1 MIREVPTLDDGRAA
15 LAALTVGQALR
26 RAAARLADAGLPEP
40 RADAEVL
47 LAHVLSIDRQLL
59 VLRVQEPLAPE
70 LAARFEALLA
80 RRLQREPTAQLV
92 GVREFWSLP
101 FRVDRRVLIPRPETE
116 LVVETALAV
125 APGATRVLDVGTGSG
140 VLAVA
145 LARELPRAR
154 VVALDRSPGALAIA
168 RENVQQLAPRVRLVC
183 GDLLAA
189 IASCTFD
196 LVVANPP
203 YVPTAEI
210 ARLAPELRDYEPRL
224 ALDGGA
230 DGLAVIR
237 ALLAEV
243 PRVLLAGGWLV
254 FELGAGQAGTV
265 VQEAAR
271 ETVWGPA
278 RVVRDLA
285 GIERV
290 MALQRQGGR

>member
-1 MIREVPTLDDGRAA
+1 MIREVPTLDGGRAA

-26 RAAARLADAGLPEP
+26 RAVARLADAGLPEP

-80 RRLQREPTAQLV
+80 RRLQHEPTAQLV

-203 YVPTAEI
+203 YVPTGEI

>member
-1 MIREVPTLDDGRAA
+1 VIREVPTLDDGRAA